1 VLTIHETSEFS
12 STKSNFF
19 LKVQNGIIFFY
30 ASRPNVNF
38 KFNKQLLSF
47 QLYLYIRSNLI
58 LNQPM
63 KKFTLLML
71 FALTAH
77 FAQAQCSACTP
88 VSCSAT
94 KPLGG
99 LCNQLPDD
107 TAGKYYENVVSF
119 YMPKTLTDPATLAQC
134 SGCSSVTL
142 KKIKVVGVQGLPP
155 GLSYSLSNGGIYD
168 VANNDSLGC
177 MNVCGTPIAPGTYYM
192 VVNLL
197 ADVVA
202 NGVPVVGNVT
212 VNDQPQQYRDTIEI
226 FPGTSACPSSFD
238 LGGGSCVT
246 QSCDPISVNLNATQV
261 NAICPN
267 LISYDWSFGN
277 GQTSKLKTPGAVNYS
292 TPDTFPLSLTTTFYT
307 YRVKSVFVNITGGY
321 TGDVEELSGLSNP
334 DPYIRINSLA
344 FNNRGTGP
352 DDTKTANFTNLNLII
367 PDNNCATPIEIQ
379 VWDEDTGLPQGTNPL
394 GSQDDLVN
402 THSVTPGVP
411 NQVTSALNN
420 SNIAVTFDTVATSSL
435 SETINIIVHPVP
447 PVPAIAFD
455 KDSICNSDSTN
466 VSWSNFAPG
475 FLYNWYLNDTIE
487 LLSFDSSIVVKEP
500 GSYTLKITNTV
511 TGCSEFSAPKILA
524 VGTAAPTSVNIIY
537 NGTSL
542 FVSPFPSTG
551 FAVRWFYN
559 GNFVSGQS
567 GKFLPFL
574 GPGTY
579 DAEVYNTAFPE
590 CATTANTN
598 TISNINEVDFP
609 VFANASVYPNPNSGN
624 FTLAFEMEKN
634 EDVTINVSN
643 TIGQTVYEQKLANFT
658 GQFKSDL
665 NLTEFGKGVYVV
677 TLQTGNAKLNK
688 KVVVQ

>member
-1 VLTIHETSEFS
+1 M
-12 STKSNFF
+12 
-19 LKVQNGIIFFY
+19 
-30 ASRPNVNF
+30 R
-38 KFNKQLLSF
+38 
-47 QLYLYIRSNLI
+47 
-58 LNQPM
+58 
-63 KKFTLLML
+63 KFTFLML
-71 FALTAH
+71 LVVAAK
-77 FAQAQCSACTP
+77 FAQAQCSACIP

-94 KPLGG
+94 KPTGG

-119 YMPKTLTDPATLAQC
+119 FMPKVLTDPTTLAQC

-177 MNVCGTPIAPGTYYM
+177 MNVCGTPIAPGIYYM

-246 QSCDPISVNLNATQV
+246 TSCDPISVNLNATQV
-261 NAICPN
+261 NSNCPN

-277 GQTSKLKTPGAVNYS
+277 GQTSKLKAPGVVNYT
-292 TPDTFPLSLTTTFYT
+292 TPDTFPLTLTTTFYT
-307 YRVKSVFVNITGGY
+307 YRIKSVFVNVTGGY
-321 TGDVEELSGLSNP
+321 SGDIEELTNAQNP

-344 FNNRGTGP
+344 FNNRGASS
-352 DDTKTANFTNLNLII
+352 DVKTVTFNNLNLVI
-367 PDNNCATPIEIQ
+367 PDNNCATPLEIQ
-379 VWDEDTGLPQGTNPL
+379 VWDQDTGLPQGTNPL
-394 GSQDDLVN
+394 GSPDDLLN
-402 THSVTPGVP
+402 THTITPAVP
-411 NQVTSALNN
+411 NQVFSALNN
-420 SNIAVTFDTVATSSL
+420 SSIAVTFDTVATSHL
-435 SETINIIVHPVP
+435 TETIDIIVHPLP
-447 PVPAIAFD
+447 PVPVIAFD

-466 VSWSNFAPG
+466 VSWSNFVPG

-500 GSYTLKITNTV
+500 GNYKLKITNSI
-511 TGCSEFSAPKILA
+511 TGCSEFSAPKLLA
-524 VGTAAPTSVNIIY
+524 VGTAAPLSVDIIY

-551 FAVRWFYN
+551 FAVRWYYN

-574 GPGTY
+574 GAGTY
-579 DAEVYNTAFPE
+579 DAEVYNVNFPE
-590 CATTANTN
+590 CARTANTN
-598 TISNINEVDFP
+598 TISSINDVDAT
-609 VFANASVYPNPNSGN
+609 VFTNASVYPNPNSGN
-624 FTLAFEMEKN
+624 FTLAFDVEKT
-634 EDVTINVSN
+634 EDVTIHVAN
-643 TIGQTVYEQKLANFT
+643 TIGQIVFEQKLIDFN

-665 NLTEFGKGVYVV
+665 DLTPFGKGVYVV